1 MAADCYDAWARKTYC
16 CQCDSA
22 SWSVLADCAA
32 SGHGC
37 CDDCATREGKA
48 DLVCSRCVLK
58 ADLPELQPIRIQP
71 VGPTLPEFTKEV
83 A

>member
-1 MAADCYDAWARKTYC
+1 MDPKDLLLPVRFRVLVRFWRIARPT
-16 CQCDSA
+16 A
-22 SWSVLADCAA
+22 MGAVTIAR
-32 SGHGC
+32 
-37 CDDCATREGKA
+37 RERAKA

-58 ADLPELQPIRIQP
+58 ADLPELPPIRIQP